1 MNDNSQPFVI
11 RSPHNHILLFYIH
24 GLMGSPLE
32 FRRYANALAG
42 HGSDWLEFARSNAA
56 QWLNHV
62 VCQLS
67 LIRQDYDKVIHIGHS
82 MGALLA
88 LSTTE
93 RVPVDAYVL
102 VNGALKLRNPFC
114 QMRWIFHMRNQP
126 AEVLKPIMA
135 DYRSYFSI
143 NPSPIWSIPLW
154 VKPIREVRL
163 LVRQTTAI
171 LKEIDKPVAIF
182 QSSLDETVHPFS
194 AHLLGNGIG
203 KSVVENTILDHSTHA
218 YFSDQDFKRITN
230 GIQRLIDHIL

>member
-1 MNDNSQPFVI
+1 MNDNHQPFVI

-32 FRRYANALAG
+32 FHRYANALAG
-42 HGSDWLEFARSNAA
+42 QGFDFQAVLLPGHGSDGLAFARSNAA

-67 LIRQDYDKVIHIGHS
+67 LIRQDYDKVILIGHS

-93 RVPVDAYVL
+93 RVPVDVYIL

-114 QMRWIFHMRNQP
+114 QMRRIFHMRNQP
-126 AEVLKPIMA
+126 AEVLKPIIA

-154 VKPIREVRL
+154 VK
-163 LVRQTTAI
+163 
-171 LKEIDKPVAIF
+171 
-182 QSSLDETVHPFS
+182 
-194 AHLLGNGIG
+194 
-203 KSVVENTILDHSTHA
+203 TH
-218 YFSDQDFKRITN
+218 T
-230 GIQRLIDHIL
+230 